1 MPRALFPWLLF
12 VGCMVLW
19 AGCGENLQK
28 NSTAEGAKDI
38 EPAARLLG
46 LEMTPAERAMMAE
59 SLVQHRAG
67 YGALR
72 GYGLDNSERPA
83 LLFDPELGRAAR
95 DNFYR
100 PGDPLWSPPPKL
112 GRPDRLEDLA
122 FATVH
127 QLSHLIRT
135 RQVSSEELTRLSL
148 DRLKKH
154 GHELEC
160 VITLLEERA
169 LWRAREL
176 DGLLE
181 RGIYLGPLHGIP
193 YGVKDLL
200 ALEGT
205 RTTWGATPYR
215 DQVREGTAGVIRKL
229 DAAGA
234 VLVAM
239 LTLGA
244 LAMDDV
250 WYGGQ
255 TRNPWNLEEG
265 SSGSSAGSAAAVA
278 AGLVPFAIGTETL
291 GSIVSPCTRCG
302 TTGLRPTFGR
312 VGKSGAMALSWS
324 MDKIGPIARG
334 VEDCAVVLDAIRGRD
349 PGDPSALNRPFP
361 YRAVTDLGGLR
372 IGFLEK
378 DFARDYPG
386 VELERAAL
394 TELKEAGAHL
404 VPVAFPLEEIG
415 VENPWD
421 LLIILEAEAGAA
433 FQELV
438 LDGRDDLLVRQRA
451 RDWPNIFRAAQF
463 IPAVEYIQANRARGR
478 LQAMMATL
486 FQDIDV
492 LVVPS
497 LQSVSLM
504 ITNLTGQPQVVVP
517 AGFLEPGRPHSIS
530 FVADIFDE
538 AAALA
543 VARVYQERTAW
554 HREHPAA
561 FMP

>member
-1 MPRALFPWLLF
+1 MRRVSLPFILFSLPALLLS
-12 VGCMVLW
+12 
-19 AGCGENLQK
+19 GCGENLQK
-28 NSTAEGAKDI
+28 
-38 EPAARLLG
+38 EPASLADAQIATAAGLLG
-46 LEMTPAERAMMAE
+46 LEITAAEQAMLTE
-59 SLVQHRAG
+59 SLAEKRDS

-72 GYGLDNSERPA
+72 AYRLDNGERPA
-83 LLFDPELGRAAR
+83 LVFDPELGRAAG
-95 DNFYR
+95 DNYYR

-112 GRPDRLEDLA
+112 GRPENLEDLA

-135 RQVSSEELTRLSL
+135 RQVSSVELTRLSL

-154 GHELEC
+154 GPELEC

-169 LWRAREL
+169 LQQARVADGML
-176 DGLLE
+176 DK
-181 RGIYLGPLHGIP
+181 GINLGPLHGIP

-205 RTTWGATPYR
+205 RTTWGATPYQ
-215 DQVREGTAGVIRKL
+215 DQMREGTAGVIKKL

-234 VLVAM
+234 VLVAK

-291 GSIVSPCTRCG
+291 GSIVSPSTRCG

-312 VGKSGAMALSWS
+312 VGRSGAMALSWS
-324 MDKIGPIARG
+324 MDKIGPIARS
-334 VEDCAVVLDAIRGRD
+334 VEDCALVLDAIRGED
-349 PGDPSALNRPFP
+349 PGDPTAVDRPFP
-361 YRAVTDLGGLR
+361 YRADTELADLR
-372 IGFLEK
+372 IGYLDE
-378 DFARDYPG
+378 DFAGDYPG
-386 VELERAAL
+386 AELDRQAL
-394 TELKEAGAHL
+394 EELKAAGAHL
-404 VPVAFPLEEIG
+404 VPVSFSLGEYG

-421 LLIILEAEAGAA
+421 QILILEAEAGAA
-433 FQELV
+433 FQELM
-438 LDGRDDLLVRQRA
+438 LSGRDDLLVRQRPQ
-451 RDWPNIFRAAQF
+451 DWPNIFRGAQF
-463 IPAVEYIQANRARGR
+463 IPAVEYIQANRARTR
-478 LQAMMATL
+478 LQTMMYRL
-486 FQDIDV
+486 FLDIDV
-492 LVVPS
+492 LVAPS
-497 LQSVSLM
+497 LQGFNLM
-504 ITNLTGQPQVVVP
+504 ITNLTGQPQVVLP
-517 AGFLEPGRPHSIS
+517 SGFLRPDKPHSIS
-530 FVADIFDE
+530 FVADIYDE

-543 VARVYQERTAW
+543 VARIYQERTSW